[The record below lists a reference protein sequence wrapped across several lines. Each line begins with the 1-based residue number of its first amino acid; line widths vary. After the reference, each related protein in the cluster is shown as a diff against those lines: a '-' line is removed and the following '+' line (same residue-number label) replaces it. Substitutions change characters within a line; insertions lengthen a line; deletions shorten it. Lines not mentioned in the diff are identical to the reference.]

1 MQNLD
6 IIKQKNIITIPISL
20 TWVGS
25 RDTHFT
31 EEEEE
36 EEVEVRR
43 WVCLFVQSMDKKLS
57 VVGFIRGAKEW
68 LKMKR
73 ESAAVVVVVVAA
85 VWWSIFGFFCLGIW
99 NLSCV
104 YLYCFLSVWNWVE
117 W

>member
-1 MQNLD
+1 
-6 IIKQKNIITIPISL
+6 
-20 TWVGS
+20 
-25 RDTHFT
+25 
-31 EEEEE
+31 
-36 EEVEVRR
+36 
-43 WVCLFVQSMDKKLS
+43 MDKKLS
-57 VVGFIRGAKEW
+57 VVGFILGAKEL

-73 ESAAVVVVVVAA
+73 VSAAVVVVVVAA